1 VSLLA
6 SGQFFPSTRPL
17 WKSLQKNTEILASS
31 EMRLT
36 QHQQAVIRETV
47 AEADPSAR
55 TFVFGSR
62 AVDDARGGDIDLLCF
77 SRKIDRHGRRRIK
90 RSLCDRL
97 GAQKI
102 DFIVADD
109 EASPFVRLIMPTA
122 IRLT

>member
-1 VSLLA
+1 
-6 SGQFFPSTRPL
+6 
-17 WKSLQKNTEILASS
+17 
-31 EMRLT
+31 MRLT